1 MSRATLI
8 VSFIHPFND
17 IKDLKVFF
25 LFWSKDILL
34 MNTYVYAYTSIC
46 SNIGLVWHQLLSFIE
61 CLQLFQNSWC
71 LTSSMSVGAALAF
84 PPILCLTCARGRT
97 MKCSFYLSTYVF
109 CGPFS
114 NTFWKYSS
122 WKTAVSR
129 VKNLFYLHS
138 CILVI
143 ANISLGFLL
152 FFLFYCFFWS
162 SLNMR

>member
-1 MSRATLI
+1 MSRAILI
-8 VSFIHPFND
+8 VPFIHAFND
-17 IKDLKVFF
+17 LKDLKVFF

-34 MNTYVYAYTSIC
+34 MNTYVYAYTSI
-46 SNIGLVWHQLLSFIE
+46 SNIDLVWHQLLSFVE

-71 LTSSMSVGAALAF
+71 LSSSISVGAALAF
-84 PPILCLTCARGRT
+84 PPVLCLTCVRGKT
-97 MKCSFYLSTYVF
+97 MKCSFYLFAYVF

-129 VKNLFYLHS
+129 VKNLFYFHS
-138 CILVI
+138 CD
-143 ANISLGFLL
+143 SGDCKYKSWFSSL

-162 SLNMR
+162 SLNTR